1 LFSRRGLAIAA
12 RTTIAGED
20 QVIKRVA
27 IETSCGVCSPVV
39 FLGPSLARAEAEAL
53 IAADYR
59 PPIRRGDL
67 EAVERGRPVVI
78 LDGEFDQSLSVSPK
92 EILRC
97 LEAGSVVLGASS
109 MGALRAAELAPLGMI
124 GVGRIFELY
133 RTGQIDG
140 DDEVAVSYCPLTMQ
154 AHTIPLVNIRCWLES
169 ARCAG
174 CLESTEPERILRR
187 ARRIFYADRTPER
200 MLAVLGESLGA
211 ERFANLCARGL
222 GEIRDVKADDAR
234 TALAATGRF
243 VR

>member
-1 LFSRRGLAIAA
+1 M
-12 RTTIAGED
+12 TVKEGELTN
-20 QVIKRVA
+20 RAA
-27 IETSCGVCSPVV
+27 IESRSSMYSPVV
-39 FLGPSLARAEAEAL
+39 FLGPSLARAD
-53 IAADYR
+53 AADLLVAEYR

-67 EAVERGRPVVI
+67 ESVEPGRPVVI

-97 LEAGSVVLGASS
+97 LHAGSAVVGASS

-124 GVGRIFELY
+124 GIGRVFDLF

-174 CLESTEPERILRR
+174 CLGSIERERILRR
-187 ARRIFYADRTPER
+187 ARRVFYADRTPER
-200 MLAVLGESLGA
+200 VLAVLADCVGI
-211 ERFANLCARGL
+211 ERFEKLRERGL
-222 GEIRDVKADDAR
+222 AEIPDVKADDAR
-234 TALAATGRF
+234 KALSAMGQF
-243 VR
+243 VRRLNATREEPKR

>member
-1 LFSRRGLAIAA
+1 ML
-12 RTTIAGED
+12 
-20 QVIKRVA
+20 
-27 IETSCGVCSPVV
+27 CPVV
-39 FLGPSLARAEAEAL
+39 FLGPSLVRAEADGL

-67 EAVERGRPVVI
+67 ETVEPGRTVLI

-97 LEAGSVVLGASS
+97 LQAGSVVLGASS
-109 MGALRAAELAPLGMI
+109 MGALRAVELAPLGMI
-124 GVGRIFELY
+124 GIGRVFELY
-133 RTGQIDG
+133 RTGRIEG

-174 CLESTEPERILRR
+174 CLEAIEPERILRR

-200 MLAVLGESLGA
+200 VLAVLAECLGA
-211 ERFANLCARGL
+211 ERFESLRARGL
-222 GEIRDVKADDAR
+222 AEIPDVKADDAR
-234 TALAATGRF
+234 TALSAIRQF